1 MLWLYII
8 FYFLSVILISESLK
22 YFDTFEKDKLI
33 ILSST
38 LTISTFSMLYFIGLN
53 IHVLILPGLFLLL
66 LSLIFLYL
74 KKKHRKPK
82 HTKSIDYKAFSLFN
96 IILIIGFGTY
106 KKAIYLDG
114 KWDAWAFW
122 NTHAKFLA
130 SDNWHELFN
139 PHIDHVHSDY
149 PLMLPATIAGFWKLS
164 DSYTSFVPILF
175 SFVVFYLLLWSLY
188 SFINNRLLAISII
201 IYLISNYLF
210 YKEIFSQYAD
220 GLLALYYLISVAS
233 FYYLKDKNYKLMF
246 VTGFLVFSSMWVK
259 NEGIAFAIVFSVVS
273 YLSFFRD
280 YHQKFKYFIYGGL
293 FPIVISLSFK
303 LLIATNND
311 ITSSLNRTIIQ
322 VFDMNRLK
330 TILVFLLKTIYELFP
345 VILIVIILYIYKLG
359 LKLKYKTGF
368 IILLGTLGVY
378 IFIYMVTP
386 NDLNWHLSTS
396 ASRLILQLL
405 PLFLFLILN
414 SFSATT
420 KDYKFF

>member
-1 MLWLYII
+1 MLWLYLI
-8 FYFLSVILISESLK
+8 FYLLTVILINESLK

-38 LTISTFSMLYFIGLN
+38 LTISMFSILYFIGLN

-66 LSLIFLYL
+66 LSSILFYL
-74 KKKHRKPK
+74 KRKYHNPK
-82 HTKSIDYKAFSLFN
+82 PTTPIDYKAFSLFN
-96 IILIIGFGTY
+96 IILILGFGTY

-130 SDNWHELFN
+130 SNNWHELFN

-149 PLMLPATIAGFWKLS
+149 PLMLPATIAGFWKLL

-175 SFVVFYLLLWSLY
+175 SFVIFYLLLWSLY
-188 SFINNRLLAISII
+188 SFINNQLLAIGTV

-220 GLLALYYLISVAS
+220 SLLALYYLISVAA
-233 FYYLKDKNYKLMF
+233 FYYLKNKNDKLMF

-259 NEGIAFAIVFSVVS
+259 NEGIAFAIIFSVVA
-273 YLSFFRD
+273 YLSFFKN
-280 YHQKFKYFIYGGL
+280 YQHKLKYFLYGGL
-293 FPIVISLSFK
+293 LPIVITLSFK

-311 ITSSLNRTIIQ
+311 ITSSLNRTIVQ
-322 VFDMNRLK
+322 VFDMNRLI
-330 TILVFLLKTIYELFP
+330 TILIFLLKTIYELFP
-345 VILIVIILYIYKLG
+345 IILVLIVFHIYKSG
-359 LKLKYKTGF
+359 FKLKYKSGF
-368 IILLGTLGVY
+368 GILLGTLSAY

-386 NDLNWHLSTS
+386 NNLNWHLSTS
-396 ASRLILQLL
+396 ASRLIHQLL
-405 PLFLFLILN
+405 PMFLLLILN
-414 SFSATT
+414 SLSATT
-420 KDYKFF
+420 QKNL

>member
-1 MLWLYII
+1 MLWLYLI
-8 FYFLSVILISESLK
+8 FYLLTVILINESLK

-38 LTISTFSMLYFIGLN
+38 LTISMFSILYFIGLN

-66 LSLIFLYL
+66 LSSILFYL
-74 KKKHRKPK
+74 KRKYHNPK
-82 HTKSIDYKAFSLFN
+82 PTTPIDYKAFSLFN
-96 IILIIGFGTY
+96 IILILGFGTY

-130 SDNWHELFN
+130 SNNWHELFN

-149 PLMLPATIAGFWKLS
+149 PLMLPATIAGFWKLL

-175 SFVVFYLLLWSLY
+175 SFVIFYLLLWSLY
-188 SFINNRLLAISII
+188 SFINNRLLAIGTV

-220 GLLALYYLISVAS
+220 SLLALYYLISVAA
-233 FYYLKDKNYKLMF
+233 FYYLKNKNDKLMF

-259 NEGIAFAIVFSVVS
+259 NEGIAFAIIFSVVA
-273 YLSFFRD
+273 YLSFFKN
-280 YHQKFKYFIYGGL
+280 YQHKLKYFLYGGL
-293 FPIVISLSFK
+293 LPIVITLSFK

-311 ITSSLNRTIIQ
+311 ITSSLNRTIVQ
-322 VFDMNRLK
+322 VFDMNRLI
-330 TILVFLLKTIYELFP
+330 TILIFLLKTIYELFP
-345 VILIVIILYIYKLG
+345 IILVLIVFHIYKSG
-359 LKLKYKTGF
+359 FKLKYKSGF
-368 IILLGTLGVY
+368 GILLGTLSAY

-386 NDLNWHLSTS
+386 NNLNWHLSTS
-396 ASRLILQLL
+396 ASRLIHQLL
-405 PLFLFLILN
+405 PMFLLLILN
-414 SFSATT
+414 SLSATT
-420 KDYKFF
+420 QKNL